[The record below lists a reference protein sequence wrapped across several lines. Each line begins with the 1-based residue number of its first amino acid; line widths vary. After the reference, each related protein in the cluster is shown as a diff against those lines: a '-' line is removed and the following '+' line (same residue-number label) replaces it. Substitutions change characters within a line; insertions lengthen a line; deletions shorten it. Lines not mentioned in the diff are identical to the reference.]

1 VSRSEQ
7 PDPATRRLPRQDIK
21 TNIQCGLTDDDV
33 RWDVPVVKHYSSF
46 FLPFVPLY
54 DAPGFQPGLFNPN
67 EPVNSIDFGQ
77 TTVNL
82 GHHLENITD
91 NP

>member
-1 VSRSEQ
+1 MFS
-7 PDPATRRLPRQDIK
+7 A
-21 TNIQCGLTDDDV
+21 G
-33 RWDVPVVKHYSSF
+33 VV
-46 FLPFVPLY
+46 
-54 DAPGFQPGLFNPN
+54 NPN
-67 EPVNSIDFGQ
+67 GQVNSVDFGQ

>member
-1 VSRSEQ
+1 MV
-7 PDPATRRLPRQDIK
+7 
-21 TNIQCGLTDDDV
+21 
-33 RWDVPVVKHYSSF
+33 
-46 FLPFVPLY
+46 
-54 DAPGFQPGLFNPN
+54 NPN
-67 EPVNSIDFGQ
+67 EQVNTVDFEQ